1 MGTKRKLTAV
11 QLDIALMDV
20 ERNVSRMAE
29 WTRKA
34 AAEGADLV
42 VFPECAATGYCFD
55 SLEEALP
62 YAETIPRPGVM
73 PERGTA
79 TGRMVEVA
87 RETGTAIV
95 FGLLEREGDTIYNAC
110 VLVSPEGL
118 LGAYRKIHLP
128 YLGIDR
134 FATPGDRPFAVHDW
148 RGVRVGLNI
157 CYDSGFPESSRILAL
172 DGADLIV
179 LPTNWPRGAETL
191 AEHAIPTR
199 ALENHVF
206 YLAVNRAGEERG
218 FGFIGR
224 SRLCGLDGSV
234 LAKTAGTGEES
245 FTYEVDLALA
255 RNKKIVRVPGLHTI
269 DRVADRRPE
278 MYERI
283 VAPQPFIV
291 ETAEEA
297 NLTES

>member
-11 QLDIALMDV
+11 QLDVALMDV
-20 ERNVSRMAE
+20 ERNLQRMAE

-42 VFPECAATGYCFD
+42 AFPECAATGYCFD

-62 YAETIPRPGVM
+62 YAEPIPGPAT
-73 PERGTA
+73 ER
-79 TGRMVEVA
+79 MIEVA
-87 RETGTAIV
+87 RETGAAIV
-95 FGLLEREGDTIYNAC
+95 FGLLERDGDSIYNAC
-110 VLVSPEGL
+110 VLVSPAGL

-157 CYDSGFPESSRILAL
+157 CYDSGFPESSRVMALA
-172 DGADLIV
+172 GADLIV

-199 ALENHVF
+199 ALENNVF

-224 SRLCGLDGSV
+224 SQLCGLDGTV
-234 LAKTAGTGEES
+234 LAKTEGTGEES

-255 RNKKIVRVPGLHTI
+255 RNKRIVRVPGLHVI

-278 MYERI
+278 MYDPI
-283 VAPQPFIV
+283 VAPQPFV
-291 ETAEEA
+291 LETAEEA

>member
-11 QLDIALMDV
+11 QLDVALMDV
-20 ERNVSRMAE
+20 ERNLQRMAG

-34 AAEGADLV
+34 AAQGADLV
-42 VFPECAATGYCFD
+42 AFPECAATGYCFD

-62 YAETIPRPGVM
+62 YAEPIPGP
-73 PERGTA
+73 A
-79 TGRMVEVA
+79 TQRMIEVA
-87 RETGTAIV
+87 RETGAAIV
-95 FGLLEREGDTIYNAC
+95 FGLLERDGDSIYNAC
-110 VLVSPEGL
+110 VLVSPAGL

-148 RGVRVGLNI
+148 QGVRVGLNI
-157 CYDSGFPESSRILAL
+157 CYDSGFPESSRVMALA
-172 DGADLIV
+172 GADLIV

-199 ALENHVF
+199 ALENNVF

-224 SRLCGLDGSV
+224 SQLCGLDGTV
-234 LAKTAGTGEES
+234 LAKTEGTGEES

-255 RNKKIVRVPGLHTI
+255 RNKRIVRVPGLHVI

-278 MYERI
+278 MYDPI
-283 VAPQPFIV
+283 VAPQPFV
-291 ETAEEA
+291 LETAEEA

>member
-1 MGTKRKLTAV
+1 MSEKRKLTAV
-11 QLDIALMDV
+11 QLDVALMDV
-20 ERNVSRMAE
+20 ERNVARMEE
-29 WTRKA
+29 WTRRA

-62 YAETIPRPGVM
+62 FAEPIPGPSVERMIGVC
-73 PERGTA
+73 
-79 TGRMVEVA
+79 
-87 RETGTAIV
+87 RETGAAVV
-95 FGLLEREGDTIYNAC
+95 FGMLERRDNDIFNAC
-110 VLVSPEGL
+110 VLVSADGL

-134 FATPGDRPFAVHDW
+134 FATPGDRPFAVHNW
-148 RGVRVGLNI
+148 RGVQVGLNI
-157 CYDSGFPESSRILAL
+157 CYDAGFPESARAMTLA
-172 DGADLIV
+172 GADLIV

-199 ALENHVF
+199 ALENNVF

-224 SRLCGLDGSV
+224 SSFCGLDGSV
-234 LAKTAGTGEES
+234 LARTEGTGEES
-245 FTYEVDLALA
+245 FSVEVDLTLA
-255 RNKKIVRVPGLHTI
+255 RNKRIVRVPGLHII
-269 DRVADRRPE
+269 DRIADRRPE
-278 MYERI
+278 MYGPL
-283 VAPQPFIV
+283 VDPLPFVV
-291 ETAEEA
+291 ETAEKA

>member
-1 MGTKRKLTAV
+1 METKRRLTAV
-11 QLDIALMDV
+11 QLDVALMDV
-20 ERNVSRMAE
+20 ERNLARMSE

-34 AAEGADLV
+34 AAESADLV
-42 VFPECAATGYCFD
+42 AFPECAATGYCFD

-62 YAETIPRPGVM
+62 YAEPIPGP
-73 PERGTA
+73 A
-79 TGRMVEVA
+79 TDRMVEVA
-87 RETGTAIV
+87 RETGAAIV
-95 FGLLEREGDTIYNAC
+95 FGLLEREGDAIYNAC
-110 VLVSPEGL
+110 VLVSPAGL

-157 CYDSGFPESSRILAL
+157 CYDSGFPESSRVMALA
-172 DGADLIV
+172 GADLIV

-199 ALENHVF
+199 ALENNVF

-224 SRLCGLDGSV
+224 SQLCGLDGTV
-234 LAKTAGTGEES
+234 LAKSEGTNEES
-245 FTYEVDLALA
+245 FSYEVDLALA
-255 RNKKIVRVPGLHTI
+255 RNKRIVRVPGLHVI
-269 DRVADRRPE
+269 DRIADRRPE

-283 VAPQPFIV
+283 VEPLPFVV